1 MRKKLI
7 IPLIFVGLALL
18 IVVAPVSARTVENG
32 GTIYIGE
39 EHLYL
44 KFLEGSE
51 TKLFGTYDWRHEGM
65 VIGQRP
71 QVEIDLSDSYTDAS
85 FPASKFYVY
94 DINQIWWSLKPDH
107 TWNTSNDLSVPH
119 FILANPVVTTTP
131 TTPPTP
137 VPTPST
143 GNIVISSSPSD
154 ATVYVDNV
162 IKGITPLTISVA
174 NGEHVVRIRL
184 DGYQESKTSVTVNG
198 ADVSIK
204 PVLIPVVTT
213 VATTVP
219 TTIMTTVPTTMQTTT
234 QTTVITTEITT
245 IPTTATIN
253 YSETIAVMQSKIAAQ
268 ETKNIEQDVAIAEQS
283 EQIGF
288 LQQMIDSILGFLG
301 LK

>member
-1 MRKKLI
+1 MRKKSF
-7 IPLIFVGLALL
+7 IPLILVGLALL

-44 KFLEGSE
+44 KFLDGNTTKAFGWWDGSGPRDISRP
-51 TKLFGTYDWRHEGM
+51 TK
-65 VIGQRP
+65 VIY
-71 QVEIDLSDSYTDAS
+71 LDSYTDAS
-85 FPASKFYVY
+85 FPASEFTGYSGVWSQL
-94 DINQIWWSLKPDH
+94 NSNLWWNISGSYF
-107 TWNTSNDLSVPH
+107 T
-119 FILANPVVTTTP
+119 LANPVVTTTP
-131 TTPPTP
+131 TTSPTP
-137 VPTPST
+137 IPTPSE

-162 IKGITPLTISVA
+162 IKGITPLTVSVA

-184 DGYQESKTSVTVNG
+184 DGYQESKTGVTVTG

-204 PVLIPVVTT
+204 PVLIPV
-213 VATTVP
+213 TTVP
-219 TTIMTTVPTTMQTTT
+219 TTIQTTVATTT
-234 QTTVITTEITT
+234 QTTTPTTVITTKLTT
-245 IPTTATIN
+245 IPTTETIN
-253 YSETIAVMQSKIAAQ
+253 YSGTIVAMQKQIDEQ
-268 ETKNIEQDVAIAEQS
+268 VTKNAEQDVAIAEQS